1 MFKFYEKFNELSNE
15 KVFLKIIEKNLGND
29 VIIPFYYYDIYKNN
43 SNEKIGK
50 ISIRIGLNYHSYFNG
65 HIGYEIDEKFRG
77 NKYSLSAAQ
86 LLLKVA
92 KEHNM
97 SYIYITCSQ
106 SNLPSR
112 KIIELLGA
120 NLIEICNVPANYF
133 GWRENMPPQCIYKLN
148 LSL

>member
-15 KVFLKIIEKNLGND
+15 KVSLKIIEKNLGN

-50 ISIRIGLNYHSYFNG
+50 ISIRIGHNYHSYFNG

-97 SYIYITCSQ
+97 SYIYITCSE

-120 NLIEICNVPANYF
+120 NLIEICKVPTNYF
-133 GWRENMPPQCIYKLN
+133 GWQENMPHQCIYKLN
-148 LSL
+148 L